1 MTGLS
6 VSTFTRSFLLLFCG
20 PIVWAVH
27 FLAIYAFTGVM
38 CARPRWQ
45 QIEWLGLA
53 IVRWG
58 VLAAGL
64 VAAAGIAAFLFQVR
78 RPGLLDPGIPAR
90 VASGLGWLG
99 LLAIGWETAAAL
111 LVPACLPVT

>member
-1 MTGLS
+1 MTPMP

-27 FLAIYAFTGVM
+27 FLAIYGFTGVM

-45 QIEWLGLA
+45 QMEWLGYA

-58 VLAAGL
+58 VVAAGL
-64 VAAAGIAAFLFQVR
+64 LAAAGIAAFLVQAR
-78 RPGLLDPGIPAR
+78 RPELLAAGIPAR
-90 VASGLGWLG
+90 MASGLGWLA
-99 LLAIGWETAAAL
+99 LLAIAWETAAAFV
-111 LVPACLPVT
+111 VPACLPVT